1 MKGVGG
7 DGDDHQMHKNHHPH
21 HHHYHHHHHQI
32 PQDFSLEYSLSGTS
46 SPEAV
51 LSAVVDGEE
60 EEVAQEHR
68 RSLSAPDAKACG
80 PASWDFSPRA
90 SLNQALKESL
100 HHWRWKKKRKGLED
114 KKKSLEDKT
123 KKKKKQ
129 QQQQQILNGRRAA
142 LEQDVRAP

>member
-1 MKGVGG
+1 LRSFVLAVCNFDCRFFDDPFARITVMKGVGG

-21 HHHYHHHHHQI
+21 HHHYHHHHHHQI

-68 RSLSAPDAKACG
+68 RSLRYDDSKAQ
-80 PASWDFSPRA
+80 R
-90 SLNQALKESL
+90 
-100 HHWRWKKKRKGLED
+100 
-114 KKKSLEDKT
+114 
-123 KKKKKQ
+123 
-129 QQQQQILNGRRAA
+129 QQICCVVFPIPKPQREEGRNPTKW
-142 LEQDVRAP
+142 LVVEPGISDWGEEDWP

>member
-7 DGDDHQMHKNHHPH
+7 DGDHHQMHKYHHPH
-21 HHHYHHHHHQI
+21 HHHYHHHQI

-51 LSAVVDGEE
+51 FSAVVDSEE

-68 RSLSAPDAKACG
+68 RSLSAPDTKACG

-90 SLNQALKESL
+90 SLNQALKEVKQSL
-100 HHWRWKKKRKGLED
+100 ISPLVLIMPIMARKKVLGFCRDG
-114 KKKSLEDKT
+114 
-123 KKKKKQ
+123 
-129 QQQQQILNGRRAA
+129 
-142 LEQDVRAP
+142 

>member
-21 HHHYHHHHHQI
+21 HHHYHHHHHHQI

-68 RSLSAPDAKACG
+68 RSLRYDDSKAQ
-80 PASWDFSPRA
+80 R
-90 SLNQALKESL
+90 
-100 HHWRWKKKRKGLED
+100 
-114 KKKSLEDKT
+114 
-123 KKKKKQ
+123 
-129 QQQQQILNGRRAA
+129 QQICCVVFPIPKPQREEGRNPTKW
-142 LEQDVRAP
+142 LVVEPGISDWGEEDWP